1 VTGCTETEG
10 CPLELTKDH
19 LRYHLPEELIAQ
31 EPLPERGT
39 SRLMVLNRETGGVS
53 NTFFSELPS
62 LLHPGDCLVLND
74 TRVFPARIGAHRTDT
89 GGRAEIFLLRQISD
103 TDWKVLLRPGKY
115 CRPGTSFDLAEGFSA
130 VVLEGLGNGRAVLG
144 FGPPDRVH
152 QMLEEV
158 GTVPLPPYIKR
169 TPDSNDTERYQTVY
183 ARNGGA
189 VAAPT
194 AGLHFTLEML
204 SGLSAAGVNHCRLTL
219 HVGPGTFEPLR
230 RERLADN
237 NLDPEEYMVPAESLA
252 LLSETRRAGG
262 RIVAVGTTAA
272 RVLES
277 IRIDDSGPLSG
288 ETSLFIFPP
297 YTFRNVDALITNFHL
312 PGSSLIALVAAF
324 AGLDPVMN
332 AYRRAVAER
341 YRFYSYGDAMI
352 VV

>member
-1 VTGCTETEG
+1 M
-10 CPLELTKDH
+10 
-19 LRYHLPEELIAQ
+19 
-31 EPLPERGT
+31 RGT
-39 SRLMVLNRETGGVS
+39 SRLMVLNRSTGGIS
-53 NTFFSELPS
+53 DAFFSDLPS

-74 TRVFPARIGAHRTDT
+74 TMVFPARIRAHRTDT
-89 GGRAEIFLLRQISD
+89 GGKAEMILLKQLSD

-115 CRPGTSFDLAEGFSA
+115 CRPGIGFTLAGGFTA
-130 VVLEGLGNGRAVLG
+130 LVLDGLGSGRAVVG

-152 QMLEEV
+152 QLQSEV

-169 TPDSNDTERYQTVY
+169 PPDNTDTERYQTVY

-194 AGLHFTLEML
+194 AGLHFTVEML
-204 SGLSAAGVNHCRLTL
+204 SALAGAGVNHCYLTL
-219 HVGPGTFEPLR
+219 NVGPGTFEPLR
-230 RERLADN
+230 SEKLADN
-237 NLDPEEYMVPAESLA
+237 SLDPEEFQVPAESLA
-252 LLSETRRAGG
+252 LLAETRRAGK
-262 RIVAVGTTAA
+262 RIVAVGTTAT

-277 IRIDDSGPLSG
+277 IRICDTGPLSG

-297 YTFRNVDALITNFHL
+297 HMFRNVDALITNFHL

-324 AGLDPVMN
+324 AGLEPVMN
-332 AYRRAVAER
+332 AYRRAVAGG

>member
-1 VTGCTETEG
+1 
-10 CPLELTKDH
+10 
-19 LRYHLPEELIAQ
+19 
-31 EPLPERGT
+31 
-39 SRLMVLNRETGGVS
+39 MVLNRTTGDVS
-53 NTFFSELPS
+53 DSSFCDLPS
-62 LLHPGDCLVLND
+62 LLHKGDCLVLND
-74 TRVFPARIGAHRTDT
+74 TRVFPARLSAHRTDT
-89 GGRAEIFLLRQISD
+89 GGKAEIFLLRKLSD

-115 CRPGTSFDLAEGFSA
+115 CRPGIAFSLAGGFTA
-130 VVLEGLGNGRAVLG
+130 LVLDGLGSGRAVVG

-152 QMLEEV
+152 KMQSEI
-158 GTVPLPPYIKR
+158 GAVPLPPYIKR
-169 TPDSNDTERYQTVY
+169 SPDSTDTERYQTVY

-194 AGLHFTLEML
+194 AGLHFTVDML
-204 SGLSAAGVNHCRLTL
+204 STLAGAGVNHCHLTL
-219 HVGPGTFEPLR
+219 NVGPGTFEPLR
-230 RERLADN
+230 KERLSDN
-237 NLDPEEYMVPAESLA
+237 SLDPEEYHVPSETLA
-252 LLSETRRAGG
+252 LLAETRRTGG

-277 IRIDDSGPLSG
+277 IRITDAGPLYG

-297 YTFRNVDALITNFHL
+297 HTFRNVDALVTNFHL

-332 AYRRAVAER
+332 AYRTAVAGG

>member
-1 VTGCTETEG
+1 
-10 CPLELTKDH
+10 
-19 LRYHLPEELIAQ
+19 
-31 EPLPERGT
+31 
-39 SRLMVLNRETGGVS
+39 MVLNRTTGDVS
-53 NTFFSELPS
+53 DASFCDLPS
-62 LLHPGDCLVLND
+62 LLHKGDCLVLND
-74 TRVFPARIGAHRTDT
+74 TRVFPARLSAHRTDT
-89 GGRAEIFLLRQISD
+89 GGKAEIFLLRKLSD

-115 CRPGTSFDLAEGFSA
+115 CRPGIAFNLAGGFTA
-130 VVLEGLGNGRAVLG
+130 LVLDGLGSGRAVVG

-152 QMLEEV
+152 KMQSEI
-158 GTVPLPPYIKR
+158 GAVPLPPYIKR
-169 TPDSNDTERYQTVY
+169 SPDSTDTERYQTVY

-194 AGLHFTLEML
+194 AGLHFTVDML
-204 SGLSAAGVNHCRLTL
+204 STLAGAGVNHCHLTL
-219 HVGPGTFEPLR
+219 NVGPGTFEPLR
-230 RERLADN
+230 KERLSDN
-237 NLDPEEYMVPAESLA
+237 SLDPEEYHVPSETLA
-252 LLSETRRAGG
+252 LLAETRRTGG

-277 IRIDDSGPLSG
+277 IRITDPGPLYG

-297 YTFRNVDALITNFHL
+297 HTFRNVDALVTNFHL

-332 AYRRAVAER
+332 AYRTAVAGG